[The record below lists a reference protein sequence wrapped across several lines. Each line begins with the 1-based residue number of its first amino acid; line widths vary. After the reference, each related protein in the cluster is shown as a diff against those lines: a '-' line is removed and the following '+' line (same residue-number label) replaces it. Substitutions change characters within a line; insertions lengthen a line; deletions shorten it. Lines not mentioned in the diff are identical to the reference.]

1 MLPKLPLDV
10 MGKMVRVGDDVVF
23 GADNGS
29 SLMTGKVV
37 KITPCFV
44 WISVGPSG
52 YTFRRWCERVVVV

>member
-10 MGKMVRVGDDVVF
+10 NGKMIRVGDNVVF

-29 SLMTGKVV
+29 SLITGKVS

-44 WISVGPSG
+44 WISANPVGRI
-52 YTFRRWCERVVVV
+52 FRRWCERVVVV